1 MSISQSSSI
10 GKIISSLMGSFD
22 GGGTTIGCYV
32 EVDASMPPTRLPDA
46 LISPPPPI
54 IVPPSATPT
63 NPYTDSSPEAEYGEF
78 LLEEYPLEGFLGILS
93 THLLG

>member
-1 MSISQSSSI
+1 MVEA
-10 GKIISSLMGSFD
+10 LL
-22 GGGTTIGCYV
+22 IGCYV

-54 IVPPSATPT
+54 IVPPFATPA
-63 NPYTDSSPEAEYGEF
+63 NPYIDSSPEAEYGEF
-78 LLEEYPLEGFLGILS
+78 LLKKTRLKGLLGILS